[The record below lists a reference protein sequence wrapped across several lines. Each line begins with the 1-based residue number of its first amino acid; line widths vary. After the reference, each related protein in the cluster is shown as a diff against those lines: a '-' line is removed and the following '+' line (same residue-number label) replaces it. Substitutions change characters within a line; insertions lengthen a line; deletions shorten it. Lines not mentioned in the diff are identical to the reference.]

1 MDILVSSNLERLLF
15 YLTGSD
21 ATATAKLMTD
31 LQTTGR
37 YTITPAMRANL
48 ADFWAGF
55 VTESQDQ
62 AEIHHLN
69 HAHHYT
75 IDPHTAVASAVA
87 KQYQAATR
95 DQRPMVVVSTA
106 SPYKFPQAVLT
117 AITGELSAVDGL
129 AAVDQLHELI
139 QTPIPAT
146 VTALRTAP
154 VRHKRVADVDDMGT
168 TIKTILNLN

>member
-1 MDILVSSNLERLLF
+1 MDILVSSNLERLIF
-15 YLTGSD
+15 YLTGED
-21 ATATAKLMTD
+21 PLATAQLMQD
-31 LQTTGR
+31 LQTKGS
-37 YTITPAMRANL
+37 YTITPEMRANL

-55 VTESQDQ
+55 VTENQDQ
-62 AEIHHLN
+62 DEIHHLN

-87 KQYQAATR
+87 KQYRNATK

-117 AITGELSAVDGL
+117 AITGEPTTVDGL
-129 AAVDQLHELI
+129 SAVDQLHDLI
-139 QTPIPAT
+139 QTPIPPT

-154 VRHKRVADVDDMGT
+154 VRHNRVAAVDKMGA
-168 TIKTILNLN
+168 TIESILNLN